1 MLDPCCLKIN
11 PSEGALTANDLP
23 PKLLPP
29 KPLPRQGKVSL
40 WQYASMFC
48 WDFLSTQPARLNG
61 AWITE
66 FKTSFFW
73 SYLLKQ
79 PDLIKTVLK
88 KRPLASPKSYQIGAG
103 LRPLL
108 GKSVL

>member
-1 MLDPCCLKIN
+1 M
-11 PSEGALTANDLP
+11 ANDHLP